1 MVYYEN
7 LYSKRIL
14 IENLGTQIKLA
25 AKQEKEELQAMNLH
39 HPILDKI
46 INHIENNINQ
56 TMRRFVD

>member
-14 IENLGTQIKLA
+14 VNLGTQIKQA

-39 HPILDKI
+39 HPILDKT
-46 INHIENNINQ
+46 INYIENNIDQ
-56 TMRRFVD
+56 PLRRFVD